1 MIFWD
6 YWFSYI
12 FKGYQSKGE
21 KYSAHIYAVCVL
33 TLLLSCNFLTVLF
46 LLLSDGYLKSV
57 TFKALMMGVFVTLLS
72 LNWFSFIRRGR
83 YLRMVDRYQ
92 GLDRA
97 KKGRGKI
104 FFWSYFIVTV
114 VLLVIAM

>member
-46 LLLSDGYLKSV
+46 LLLSDRYLKSV
-57 TFKALMMGVFVTLLS
+57 TFKALMMGVFVALLS
-72 LNWFSFIRRGR
+72 FNWFYFMRGDR
-83 YLRMVDRYQ
+83 YLKMVDRYQ
-92 GLDRA
+92 GMGNGNKR
-97 KKGRGKI
+97 KGRI
-104 FFWSYFIVTV
+104 YFWSYFIGTII
-114 VLLVIAM
+114 LLVLDM